1 MENKRKY
8 KLSYNFDYVDKK
20 ETIEKILIE
29 HAIKSIQSCILSF
42 ENNEWLKFAHFT
54 INKNSIMI

>member
-8 KLSYNFDYVDKK
+8 KLSYNFDYANKK

-29 HAIKSIQSCILSF
+29 HAIKSIQTYILSF
-42 ENNEWLKFAHFT
+42 ESNV
-54 INKNSIMI
+54 